1 MGITE
6 FVNCYDD
13 SERAEAYATLQF
25 AGTYY
30 LAYRDLP
37 AIIAEHVQG
46 REAIDFGCGT
56 GRSTRFLRTR
66 GFHVM
71 GIDISEQMI
80 NKARQIDPKGDYRLI
95 RDGDFSELRSG
106 AFDLVLS
113 LFTFDNIAAEKKVS
127 LFRGLGNL
135 LKSGGRIVSVVSSP
149 EIYVHEWASFS
160 TKDFPDNRSA
170 NSGDVVRTI
179 VTDHGDRRPVEDI
192 LCTDES
198 YQEVYRSAGLQLLG
212 SYMPLADGDEPYQ
225 WVNET
230 RIAPWVV
237 YVLKRAG

>member
-1 MGITE
+1 MEITE

-13 SERAEAYATLQF
+13 SQRAEAYATLQF

-37 AIIAEHVQG
+37 GILAEHAKG

-56 GRSTRFLRTR
+56 GRSTRFLRAW
-66 GFHVM
+66 GFDAI

-80 NKARQIDPKGDYRLI
+80 RKARQIDPKGDYRLM
-95 RDGDFSELRSG
+95 RDGDFSGLRSA

-113 LFTFDNIAAEKKVS
+113 VFTFDNIAAEKKVS
-127 LFRGLGNL
+127 LFRGLGSL
-135 LKSGGRIVSVVSSP
+135 LKPEGRIVSVVSSP

-179 VTDHGDRRPVEDI
+179 TTDHGDRRPVEDI

-198 YQEVYRSAGLQLLG
+198 YQKVYRSAGLRLLG
-212 SYMPLADGDEPYQ
+212 SYKPLADGDEPYQ

-230 RIAPWVV
+230 QIAPWGI